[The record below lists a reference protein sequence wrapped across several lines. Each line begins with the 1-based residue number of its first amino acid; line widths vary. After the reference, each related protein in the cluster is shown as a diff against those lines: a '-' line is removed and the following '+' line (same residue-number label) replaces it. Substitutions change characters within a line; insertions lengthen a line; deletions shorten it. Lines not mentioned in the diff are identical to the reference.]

1 MLTALASTRVLT
13 TTHFLQ
19 KICESHEYQFGLK
32 RVMMTKSKL
41 LLNECFSAI
50 LPELVSGRGTAR
62 SVVEGSHG
70 EVCAAADRW
79 DPSVASRHLP
89 VPGRI

>member
-1 MLTALASTRVLT
+1 
-13 TTHFLQ
+13 
-19 KICESHEYQFGLK
+19 
-32 RVMMTKSKL
+32 MTKWVT
-41 LLNECFSAI
+41 NEEILHTQI
-50 LPELVSGRGTAR
+50 LPETGRGTAR

-70 EVCAAADRW
+70 EVCAAVDRW